1 MNLYAVNATPLNGNE
16 TLFASAAAVIAVSAD
31 GQIGAVQKSQAAAV
45 LHVAAAGQPILAQ
58 RGQADALITIEAQGW
73 PSATYHVSGEADI
86 TLSASAKATLALL
99 GQGDAAVT
107 FGGRYDIPE
116 RLPVPSTYSDATRRI
131 EAGADTRLIRVL
143 ADLPLCVREQRS
155 LTIQPEGRA

>member
-1 MNLYAVNATPLNGNE
+1 MNLYAVNATPLNGYE
-16 TLFASAAAVIAVSAD
+16 TLFASAAAVIAVTAE
-31 GQIGAVQKSQAAAV
+31 GQIGAVQKSQAAAA

-58 RGQADALITIEAQGW
+58 RGQADALITIEMEGW
-73 PSATYHVSGEADI
+73 LSATYHAYGSAALD
-86 TLSASAKATLALL
+86 LSASAKATLALL

-116 RLPVPSTYSDATRRI
+116 RLPVPSTYSDAPRRI